1 MLTTRFH
8 ESWITNFYEYFSQS
22 ERVSFC
28 LFSETH
34 SVKELREKKIMRNFG
49 LRFRETLMVRNFI
62 ILEKPYAQCS
72 IYLSKRG
79 DEKSKKYQKL
89 IFSLI
94 IALSCFNNMTNSN
107 QWVIF
112 KIKIVMLI
120 LQLLNSPLWETV

>member
-22 ERVSFC
+22 ERV
-28 LFSETH
+28 LFACF
-34 SVKELREKKIMRNFG
+34 LRLFLIGRRIEEKIMRNFG
-49 LRFRETLMVRNFI
+49 LRFRGTLMVRNFI

-94 IALSCFNNMTNSN
+94 IALSCFNTMTNSN